1 MMHLLRRLLR
11 DSRGAV
17 VIETA
22 VVAPALAL
30 MGIGAFQVSQIVARQ
45 HEMQTGAADAAAM
58 ALAGW
63 SDDDAQVAAL
73 KGVIQRT
80 IDLDADQV
88 TIARKYRCGIT
99 DDYVDDKAT
108 CLEGEVV
115 ASYLQIDLSDTYTPL
130 WTEFGVGEAVDF
142 KVERTVLIS

>member
-1 MMHLLRRLLR
+1 MMRLLRRLRR
-11 DSRGAV
+11 DTRGAV

-22 VVAPALAL
+22 IVAPVLAL
-30 MGIGAFQVSQIVARQ
+30 MGVGAFQVSQIVARQ
-45 HEMQTGAADAAAM
+45 HEMQTGAADAASM

-80 IDLDADQV
+80 IDLDADEV
-88 TIARKYRCGIT
+88 TVTRKYRCGTT
-99 DDYVDDKAT
+99 DAYVDDKAT

-115 ASYLQIDLSDTYTPL
+115 ASYLRIELADTYTPL

-142 KVERTVLIS
+142 EVERTVLIS